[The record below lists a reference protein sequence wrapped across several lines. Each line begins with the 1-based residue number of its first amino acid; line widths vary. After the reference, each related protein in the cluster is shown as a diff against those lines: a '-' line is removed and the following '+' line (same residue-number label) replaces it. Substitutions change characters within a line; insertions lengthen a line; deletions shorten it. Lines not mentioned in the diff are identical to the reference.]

1 MKERPLVAGIGEIL
15 WDVLP
20 SGKQL
25 GGAPCNFSFHA
36 KQAGCDS
43 FIISAIGRDEKGVE
57 IKKVLTELGLNDKYV
72 QENGYPTSTV
82 TVELKENGHPDYI
95 IHENVAWDHLS
106 WIKDMEE
113 LAKDLDAVC
122 FGTLAQRNPESQ
134 QVIKSFLTATSSSC
148 LKVFDINLR
157 QHYYSKELILNSLN
171 LSDVLKLNEDEL
183 PVVAGFF
190 GFSGPPEKQLEQILQ
205 HFRLK
210 YIVYTLGEKGSQIIS
225 GTESTIC
232 EVPQIVIADTV
243 GAGDTFTAVFI
254 AGILKGI
261 SLKEIHHKATA
272 SAAYV
277 CTQRGAMPKIEWN
290 IF

>member
-1 MKERPLVAGIGEIL
+1 MKERPLVAGIGELL
-15 WDVLP
+15 WDILP
-20 SGKQL
+20 SGRQL

-43 FIISAIGRDEKGVE
+43 FIISAIGSDEMGAG
-57 IKKVLTELGLNDKYV
+57 IKKVLTELGLSDKYV
-72 QENGYPTSTV
+72 QENRYPTSTV
-82 TVELKENGHPDYI
+82 TVDLKENGHPDYI

-106 WIKDMEE
+106 PDNGMEK
-113 LAKDLDAVC
+113 LAAEIDAVC
-122 FGTLAQRNPESQ
+122 FGTLAQRNNESET
-134 QVIKSFLTATSSSC
+134 VIKSFLSATKSSC

-183 PVVAGFF
+183 PVVADFF
-190 GFSGPPEKQLEQILQ
+190 GFPGSPENQLDQILRN
-205 HFRLK
+205 FKLK
-210 YIVYTLGEKGSQIIS
+210 FIVYTLGEKGSYIIS
-225 GTESTIC
+225 GKELSFC
-232 EVPQIVIADTV
+232 EVPKVVIADTV
-243 GAGDTFTAVFI
+243 GAGDTFTAVFV

-261 SLKEIHHKATA
+261 PLKEIHHKATA

-277 CTQRGAMPKIEWN
+277 CTQKGAMPKIEWN